1 METTEL
7 YMICGIA
14 FLVVFIILA
23 LIAFLMR
30 IIMLMFPE
38 KAVDIDPAMIAAV
51 AATVQTIFPGTK
63 ITKLEAKND
72 FYRKSKNNPCH
83 VYAFS

>member
-23 LIAFLMR
+23 LLAFIMR
-30 IIMLMFPE
+30 IIMLIFPE
-38 KAVDIDPAMIAAV
+38 KVAGTDSAMIATV
-51 AATVQTIFPGTK
+51 AATFQTIFPGTK
-63 ITKLEAKND
+63 ITKFEEK
-72 FYRKSKNNPCH
+72 K
-83 VYAFS
+83 

>member
-1 METTEL
+1 METIEL

-23 LIAFLMR
+23 LLAFIML
-30 IIMLMFPE
+30 IIMLIFPE
-38 KAVDIDPAMIAAV
+38 KVAGTDLAMIAAI

-63 ITKLEAKND
+63 ITKLEEK
-72 FYRKSKNNPCH
+72 K
-83 VYAFS
+83 

>member
-14 FLVVFIILA
+14 FLVVFIILT
-23 LIAFLMR
+23 LLAFIMR
-30 IIMLMFPE
+30 IIMLIFPDKVAE
-38 KAVDIDPAMIAAV
+38 TDSAIIAAV

-63 ITKLEAKND
+63 ITKLEEK
-72 FYRKSKNNPCH
+72 K
-83 VYAFS
+83 

>member
-1 METTEL
+1 METIEL

-23 LIAFLMR
+23 LLAFIMR
-30 IIMLMFPE
+30 IIMLIFPE
-38 KAVDIDPAMIAAV
+38 KVAGTDLAMIAAI

-63 ITKLEAKND
+63 ITKLEEK
-72 FYRKSKNNPCH
+72 K
-83 VYAFS
+83 

>member
-23 LIAFLMR
+23 LLAFLMR
-30 IIMLMFPE
+30 IIMLIFPE
-38 KAVDIDPAMIAAV
+38 KVAEIDSAMIAAV

-63 ITKLEAKND
+63 ITKLEE
-72 FYRKSKNNPCH
+72 RK
-83 VYAFS
+83 